1 MHFYFQSEKPVRM
14 NTPSDETILSL
25 MRNRETRE
33 QGFTLLMESH
43 KEKIYWHIRRLV
55 VSHDDAE
62 DILQET
68 FISAF
73 RHQQSFRGECR
84 IYTWLYRIAT
94 NECIRFFKK
103 NKKTNGKA
111 EISAKTGSDMPYN
124 DSGPESHILAR
135 FQEAILRLPERQRI
149 VFNLRYYED
158 LGYEEMAQVLDSSVN
173 ALKTNYHYACEKV
186 KEYLLIHG

>member
-1 MHFYFQSEKPVRM
+1 M
-14 NTPSDETILSL
+14 NSPSDEAILSL

-33 QGFTLLMESH
+33 QGFTLLMETY

-68 FISAF
+68 FMNAF
-73 RHQQSFRGECR
+73 RHQPSFRGECR

-94 NECIRFFKK
+94 NECIRFFRRGKK
-103 NKKTNGKA
+103 RNGKA
-111 EISAKTGSDMPYN
+111 DLSAKACFDMPYN
-124 DSGPESHILAR
+124 DPGTESHIIAR

-149 VFNLRYYED
+149 VFTLRYYEE
-158 LGYEEMAQVLDSSVN
+158 LSYEEMAQVLDSSVN

-186 KEYLLIHG
+186 KDYLLNYG